1 MGTVTVRVST
11 ATRDCIAELAAE
23 KGASMASVVDE
34 AVRDYRRKRFFER
47 LNEAVE
53 RTRADPEAWADYQ
66 AEVAIFD
73 NAAGDGLGS
82 DDIPAYDLPEDAR

>member
-34 AVRDYRRKRFFER
+34 AVRDYRRKRFFEE
-47 LNEAVE
+47 LNRQVEA
-53 RTRADPEAWADYQ
+53 TRADPEAWADYQ
-66 AEVAIFD
+66 AETAIFE
-73 NAAGDGLGS
+73 NAAADGLEEL
-82 DDIPAYDLPEDAR
+82 DDTDYSAW

>member
-11 ATRDCIAELAAE
+11 ATRDRIAELAAE
-23 KGASMASVVDE
+23 KGTSMASVVDE
-34 AVRDYRRKRFFER
+34 AVRDYQRKIFFEQ

-66 AEVAIFD
+66 AEVAIFE
-73 NAAGDGLGS
+73 NAISDGLGQA
-82 DDIPAYDLPEDAR
+82 DIPAYDIPDER

>member
-11 ATRDCIAELAAE
+11 ATRDRIAELAQDA
-23 KGASMASVVDE
+23 GMSMSSVVDE
-34 AVRDYRRKRFFER
+34 AIRDYKRKRFFEQ

-66 AEVAIFD
+66 AEVALFD
-73 NAAGDGLGS
+73 NAAGDGLGT
-82 DDIPAYDLPEDAR
+82 DDIPEYDPPQDTR